1 MPTVKIR
8 DSYES
13 LTGPEK
19 TAIML
24 LTLGEDRAAPILER
38 LDESEVRI
46 VTRSMSTLGSIT
58 AELLEEL
65 ITRFTESFAKG
76 GSVIG
81 SADTA
86 ERMLRS
92 FLPSDKVADI
102 MNFIR
107 GPGGRSTWEKMS
119 MVNDAMLAKYLQGEH
134 PQTIAVVLSKIAPD
148 QASHVLSDLPEE
160 IVPDVIKRMIS
171 MKSVPKEV
179 LQDIEDM
186 LQRDLM
192 LNYTVSSDSNNFE
205 HLAEIFNRTES
216 DRCEELFTTLKT
228 SHEDAIDQIKQLMFT
243 FEDLLEL
250 DELSLRTVVRA
261 CDNDTLMYALK
272 GCTEEI
278 RGKILSN
285 LSERARAI
293 LLDNMDTLGPILMR
307 DVEAAKA
314 KMVAKAK
321 ELAETNA
328 IVIERGGAGAM
339 QMVY

>member
-8 DSYES
+8 DSYETLS
-13 LTGPEK
+13 GPEK

-24 LTLGEDRAAPILER
+24 LTLGDERAGPILER

-92 FLPSDKVADI
+92 FLPNEKVSDI

-134 PQTIAVVLSKIAPD
+134 PQTVAVVLSKIAPD

-160 IVPDVIKRMIS
+160 TVPEVIKRMIN

-192 LNYTVSSDSNNFE
+192 LNYTVSNDSNNFE

-216 DRCEELFTTLKT
+216 ERCDELFSSLKS
-228 SHEDAIDQIKQLMFT
+228 SHEDAVEQIKQLMFT
-243 FEDLLEL
+243 FDDLMEL
-250 DELSLRTVVRA
+250 DENSLRTVVRA

-272 GCTEEI
+272 GCSEEI
-278 RGKILSN
+278 RTKILSN

-293 LLDNMDTLGPILMR
+293 LLDNMETLGPILMR

-314 KMVAKAK
+314 SIVAKAK

-328 IVIERGGAGAM
+328 IIIERGAGGAM